1 MGQRYILDT
10 NTVIDYVGDKLPQYS
25 ALTMDRLVDEE
36 LNISIIVKIETLGF
50 NGEESEIQ
58 RLKDFLSLSKI
69 YYVDD
74 VVADK
79 TIFLRKKYRKL
90 KLGDAIIAATAL
102 ANNLTLI
109 SRNTKDFEDISGLTC
124 INPYELK

>member
-10 NTVIDYVGDKLPQYS
+10 NTVIDYVGDKLPQGS
-25 ALTMDRLVDEE
+25 ALTMDKLVNDE
-36 LNISIIVKIETLGF
+36 LNISIIVRIETLGF
-50 NGEESEIQ
+50 NGEEFEMQ
-58 RLKDFLSLSKI
+58 KLKDFLSLAKI

-74 VVADK
+74 LIADK
-79 TIFLRKKYRKL
+79 TIDLRKTYRKL

-102 ANNLTLI
+102 VNNLTLI
-109 SRNTKDFEDISGLTC
+109 SRNTKDFDDISGLTC

>member
-10 NTVIDYVGDKLPQYS
+10 NTVVDYFGDKLPQDS
-25 ALTMDRLVDEE
+25 ALAMDKVVNDE

-50 NGEESEIQ
+50 NGEDAEMQ
-58 RLKDFLSLSKI
+58 KLKDFLSLAKT

-74 VVADK
+74 LTAEK
-79 TIFLRKKYRKL
+79 TIDLRKTYRKL
-90 KLGDAIIAATAL
+90 KPGDAIIAATAL

-109 SRNTKDFEDISGLTC
+109 SRNTKDFENISGLTC
-124 INPYELK
+124 VNLFELK

>member
-10 NTVIDYVGDKLPQYS
+10 NTVIDYYGDKLPPDS
-25 ALTMDRLVDEE
+25 ALALDKLVNDE
-36 LNISIIVKIETLGF
+36 LNISIIVRIEALGF
-50 NGEESEIQ
+50 KGEESEMQ
-58 RLKDFLSLSKI
+58 ELKDFLSLAKI

-74 VVADK
+74 LVADK
-79 TIFLRKKYRKL
+79 TIDLRKTYRKL

>member
-10 NTVIDYVGDKLPQYS
+10 NTVIDYVGDKLPQDS

>member
-10 NTVIDYVGDKLPQYS
+10 NTVIDYIGDKLPQDS
-25 ALTMDRLVDEE
+25 ALAMDKLVNDE
-36 LNISIIVKIETLGF
+36 LHVSIIVRIETLGF
-50 NGEESEIQ
+50 NGEESEMQ
-58 RLKDFLSLSKI
+58 KLKDFLTLGKI

-74 VVADK
+74 LIADK
-79 TIFLRKKYRKL
+79 TIDLRKTYCKL

-102 ANNLTLI
+102 ANNLILI

>member
-10 NTVIDYVGDKLPQYS
+10 NTVIDYVGDKLPQDS
-25 ALTMDRLVDEE
+25 GLAMDKLVNDE
-36 LNISIIVKIETLGF
+36 LNISIIVRIETLGF
-50 NGEESEIQ
+50 NGDESEMQ
-58 RLKDFLSLSKI
+58 KLEVFLSLGKM

-74 VVADK
+74 LVANK
-79 TIFLRKKYRKL
+79 TIDLRKTYRKL

-102 ANNLTLI
+102 ANNLILI

>member
-10 NTVIDYVGDKLPQYS
+10 NTVIDYVGDKLPQNS
-25 ALTMDRLVDEE
+25 ALTMDRLVNEE

-50 NGEESEIQ
+50 NGEASEMEK
-58 RLKDFLSLSKI
+58 LKDFLSLAKI
-69 YYVDD
+69 FYVDD
-74 VVADK
+74 LIADK
-79 TIFLRKKYRKL
+79 TIDLRKTYRKL

>member
-10 NTVIDYVGDKLPQYS
+10 NTVIDYVGDKLSQIS
-25 ALTMDRLVDEE
+25 ALAMDKLVNEE

-50 NGEESEIQ
+50 SGEESEMQ
-58 RLKDFLSLSKI
+58 KLKDFLSLAKI
-69 YYVDD
+69 FYVEDSI
-74 VVADK
+74 AEE
-79 TIFLRKKYRKL
+79 TINLRKLYRKL

-102 ANNLTLI
+102 NYNLTLI

-124 INPYELK
+124 INPYDLK